1 MIESTWANLLANMP
15 GEWRDTL
22 VVKTMT
28 GTEISV
34 QSIVRI
40 DTNLLVIRG
49 RVAGTTDQGQLYF
62 VPLERLETVCIQR
75 PPKEEEVQ
83 KSLAA
88 ILSPAPVGVVSK
100 TSDSPRATTVMKLSP
115 EAMEKLKSLGI
126 NKSSETQ

>member
-40 DTNLLVIRG
+40 DSNLLVIR
-49 RVAGTTDQGQLYF
+49 
-62 VPLERLETVCIQR
+62 
-75 PPKEEEVQ
+75 
-83 KSLAA
+83 
-88 ILSPAPVGVVSK
+88 
-100 TSDSPRATTVMKLSP
+100 
-115 EAMEKLKSLGI
+115 
-126 NKSSETQ
+126 

>member
-40 DTNLLVIRG
+40 DSNLLVIRG

-75 PPKEEEVQ
+75 PPKEDEVQ
-83 KSLAA
+83 KSLAS

-115 EAMEKLKSLGI
+115 EAMETLKSLGI

>member
-1 MIESTWANLLANMP
+1 M
-15 GEWRDTL
+15 
-22 VVKTMT
+22 K

-40 DTNLLVIRG
+40 DSNLLVIRG

-88 ILSPAPVGVVSK
+88 ILSPAPCW
-100 TSDSPRATTVMKLSP
+100 RCF
-115 EAMEKLKSLGI
+115 
-126 NKSSETQ
+126 

>member
-40 DTNLLVIRG
+40 DSNLLVIRG

-75 PPKEEEVQ
+75 PPKEDEVQ
-83 KSLAA
+83 KKFGEYSFACSCGCCFEN
-88 ILSPAPVGVVSK
+88 I
-100 TSDSPRATTVMKLSP
+100 R
-115 EAMEKLKSLGI
+115 
-126 NKSSETQ
+126 